1 MKKKILAIAM
11 AVMCLAGM
19 SACGNKQTP
28 SAPAGSGTT
37 DAAQST
43 GTPEGSESAQ
53 APETSEATQT
63 GDTIELNYYTW
74 RYSDAYPEKTV
85 FESMK
90 SVYPGITMNVTGNH
104 DSNAYLQQ
112 QRVRLL
118 GKDGLD
124 IMSVTPQAYKE
135 YVEAGYLLE
144 LTDQPFLDQFTG
156 ASLDSVTVD
165 GKIYAVPTA
174 INLIGVWYN
183 MDLFEELD
191 LEVPVTW
198 EDFLNV
204 CEVIKQNGVTPLCN
218 SGKDGWT
225 MEFDIYPFMHKLM
238 VDDPDIFAKVDK
250 GEIKYTDPVFLDTFK
265 EIDEFYKMGYIHPDL
280 VSLAGDAST
289 DMFAKGEVAMVIQG
303 DWFANGLNEKEPEFT
318 VGVFPMPTPGHGDK
332 VVVPLTVGSYDA
344 IASSTEHKEE
354 SLQVMEYMSRP
365 ENAKSMVTELSAFSP
380 VLNVDVD
387 EGSYLKL
394 WEPLIEYDGVD
405 FFYSRQDTGANSEF
419 LSCLQSMYLGEM
431 TPEEMAENLQTVQD
445 KKEQ

>member
-1 MKKKILAIAM
+1 MKKKILA
-11 AVMCLAGM
+11 AVMAAICLVGM
-19 SACGNKQTP
+19 SACGKEQQP
-28 SAPAGSGTT
+28 SAPAADSATEDTAEGTEEVSEPEEAEGAAETSGT
-37 DAAQST
+37 
-43 GTPEGSESAQ
+43 GESV
-53 APETSEATQT
+53 
-63 GDTIELNYYTW
+63 ELNYYTW
-74 RYSDAYPEKTV
+74 RYSDAFPDKTV

-90 SVYPGITMNVTGNH
+90 SEYPNITMNVTGNH
-104 DSNAYLQQ
+104 DSDAYLQQ

-124 IMSVTPQAYKE
+124 IMSVTPQAYNE
-135 YVEAGYLLE
+135 YVAADYLVDLTGQSFLE
-144 LTDQPFLDQFTG
+144 NFTK

-183 MDLFEELD
+183 VDLFEELNI
-191 LEVPVTW
+191 EVPSTW
-198 EDFLNV
+198 EDFLSA
-204 CEVIKQNGVTPLCN
+204 CEVIKQSGVTPLCN

-238 VDDPDIFAKVDK
+238 VEDPDVFAKVDN
-250 GEIKYTDPVFLDTFK
+250 GEIKYTDPIFLDTFK

-303 DWFANGLNEKEPEFT
+303 DWFANGLNEKDPEFT
-318 VGVFPMPTPGHGDK
+318 VGVFPLPTPGQGDK

-344 IASSTEHKEE
+344 IASSSAHVDE
-354 SLQVMEYMSRP
+354 SLQVLEYMSRP
-365 ENAKSMVTELSAFSP
+365 ESAKSMVTELSAFSP
-380 VLNVDVD
+380 VLGVDVE

-431 TPEEMAENLQTVQD
+431 TPEEMAENLQAVQD
-445 KKEQ
+445 KKDQ

>member
-1 MKKKILAIAM
+1 MKKKILTIVMAAI
-11 AVMCLAGM
+11 CLTSMWG
-19 SACGNKQTP
+19 CGKEQEP
-28 SAPAGSGTT
+28 SAPAADSASSEDAEASEPEETEVAAKTSGT
-37 DAAQST
+37 
-43 GTPEGSESAQ
+43 GESV
-53 APETSEATQT
+53 
-63 GDTIELNYYTW
+63 ELNYYTW
-74 RYSDAYPEKTV
+74 RYSDVFPDKTV

-90 SVYPGITMNVTGNH
+90 SEYPNITMNVTGNH
-104 DSNAYLQQ
+104 DSDAYLQQ

-124 IMSVTPQAYKE
+124 IMSVTPQAYNE
-135 YVEAGYLLE
+135 YVEADYLLE
-144 LTDQPFLDQFTG
+144 LTDQSFLENFTK

-183 MDLFEELD
+183 MDLFEELGI
-191 LEVPVTW
+191 EIPSTW
-198 EDFLNV
+198 EDFLNA
-204 CEVIKQNGVTPLCN
+204 CEVIKQSGVTPLCN
-218 SGKDGWT
+218 SGKDGWP

-238 VDDPDIFAKVDK
+238 VEDPDVFAKVDN
-250 GEIKYTDPVFLDTFK
+250 GEIKYTDPIFMDTFK
-265 EIDEFYKMGYIHPDL
+265 AIDEFYKMGYIHPDL

-303 DWFANGLNEKEPEFT
+303 DWFANGLNEKDPEFT
-318 VGVFPMPTPGHGDK
+318 VGVFPVPTPGQGNK

-344 IASSTEHKEE
+344 IATSSAHVDEC
-354 SLQVMEYMSRP
+354 LQVMEYMSRP

-380 VLNVDVD
+380 VLGVDVD

-431 TPEEMAENLQTVQD
+431 TPEEMAENLQAVQD
-445 KKEQ
+445 KKDQ